1 MKLGMLIQLLVLM
14 SISISAQSIV
24 LNGKVTDT
32 KTGEPVQGA
41 VVFISQNHLSYTNND
56 GNYSISNLKEGSYL
70 LRVSQVGYKT
80 FTETVNVSGVVIKN
94 ISLESSPI
102 ELDEVLVT
110 TSRFD
115 KYLRNSPY
123 SELMISNTQIE
134 SKPYQSLPDA
144 LKHEPGISLISEG
157 TWGTEISIR
166 GLSRE
171 NVVALVDGNRIAT
184 STDVAARFSLV
195 DISDI
200 ERVEIIKGA
209 SSSIY
214 GSGATGGIVNIVTRT
229 PRFNDSFMLNGN
241 ISTGYNSVNNSS
253 ISSGLITGGGSFW
266 TSKISAS
273 YRKAGNIQTP
283 SGKLKN
289 SQFEDYSFAGSL
301 NIIPVNN
308 HLIKLNYQLLKAED
322 VGIPGSAVFPSNAD
336 VRYPHERRE
345 LISVGYEIQNITPNF
360 YKLSFKYSHQL
371 IERDVENIPN
381 VVQNIPASGTTPA
394 RRVSVL
400 GIYPSADHN
409 NNNIQLQGN
418 FLLGDD
424 YNLIVG
430 LDYWDRSYNGNRE
443 RHQLIE
449 VLNAEGNVINRT
461 NRIIGESPLPDSKFS
476 SLGLYAQNETE
487 IVKNKFAISLGAR
500 VDKIDVSGE
509 TTYNPVYEIVNG
521 VRNDK
526 PAGQSI
532 IWNEVED
539 NDVSYSANV
548 GLKYSVNNNLDL
560 TLSLGYAFRSPSL
573 EERFQYI
580 DQGSYI
586 RLGNPNLNTETGR
599 SADFG
604 IRYYSERFKVIS
616 SLFYNYFN
624 DLVIEKPGTFEGR
637 AAFIKTNV
645 GEAKLYGF
653 DFKSDY
659 NFYNNMVLYLTA
671 SYVKGDD
678 ITAGGHLPNIPPL
691 NGTAGVKFDVYD
703 FLEADISST
712 IYAEQNK
719 TASNEIRT
727 PGYAVFNL
735 SIISKKINL
744 SSISLRISGGVDN
757 IFDKNY
763 RNHLSTTRG
772 SITTEPGR
780 NFYIKLSTY
789 W

>member
-1 MKLGMLIQLLVLM
+1 MKSSMLLQILVLM
-14 SISISAQSIV
+14 TFSISAQT
-24 LNGKVTDT
+24 NGLKGRVTDSR
-32 KTGEPVQGA
+32 TGEPIPNA
-41 VVFISQNHLSYTNND
+41 VVFLSQNYFTYTNVEGNYIINNIPE
-56 GNYSISNLKEGSYL
+56 GNYS
-70 LRVSQVGYKT
+70 LRISQVGFKT
-80 FTETVNVSGVVIKN
+80 FYENIKISSPTIKNVSLV
-94 ISLESSPI
+94 SSPI

-123 SELMISNTQIE
+123 SELMISNSQIE

-171 NVVALVDGNRIAT
+171 NVVALIDGNRIAT

-200 ERVEIIKGA
+200 ERIEIIKGA

-241 ISTGYNSVNNSS
+241 LSTGFNSVNNSS
-253 ISSGLITGGGSFW
+253 ITSGLLTGGGSFW
-266 TSKISAS
+266 TSKIAAS

-283 SGKLKN
+283 SGKIKN
-289 SQFEDYSFAGSL
+289 SQFEDYSIAGSL

-308 HLIKLNYQLLKAED
+308 HLIKLNYQLLKAEN

-336 VRYPHERRE
+336 VRYPHEKRE
-345 LISVGYEIQNITPNF
+345 LISTGYEIQNITPGF
-360 YKLSFKYSHQL
+360 YKLSFKFSHQL
-371 IERDVENIPN
+371 IERDVENIPH
-381 VVQNIPASGTTPA
+381 VVQNIPATGTTPA

-400 GIYPSADHN
+400 KILPSADHN
-409 NNNIQLQGN
+409 NNNVQLQGN
-418 FLLGDD
+418 FLLGEEN
-424 YNLIVG
+424 NLIIG
-430 LDYWDRSYNGNRE
+430 LDYWDRKYNGNRE

-449 VLNAEGNVINRT
+449 VLNSEGNVVNTT
-461 NRIIGESPLPDSKFS
+461 NRIIGESPLPNSKFS

-487 IVKNKFAISLGAR
+487 IIKNKFLLSLGAR
-500 VDKIDVSGE
+500 VDKIDVRGE
-509 TTYNPVYEIVNG
+509 TTLNPVYEIVNG
-521 VRNDK
+521 VRNNT
-526 PAGQSI
+526 PAGQFI

-539 NDVSYSANV
+539 NDVSYSANI
-548 GLKYSVNNNLDL
+548 GLKYSVNYNLDL

-604 IRYYSERFKVIS
+604 IRYYSDRLKIIS

-624 DLVIEKPGTFEGR
+624 NLVIEKPGSFEGR
-637 AAFIKTNV
+637 PAFIKSNV

-653 DFKSDY
+653 DLRSDY
-659 NFYNNMVLYLTA
+659 NFYNDMILFLTA

-678 ITAGGHLPNIPPL
+678 ITTGGHLPNIPPL
-691 NGTAGVKFDVYD
+691 NGTTGVKFNVSD

-712 IYAEQNK
+712 IFAEQNN
-719 TASNEIRT
+719 TASGEIKT

-735 SIISKKINL
+735 PLISKRINL
-744 SSISLRISGGVDN
+744 GSVSLRISGGVDN
-757 IFDKNY
+757 VFDKNY

-780 NFYIKLSTY
+780 NFYIKLSTN